1 MTCDEIKKALE
12 CHAAGN
18 ICSTYPFVSSANCSE
33 AMARATLDV
42 INTKDETVGMKKE
55 KEMTIDE
62 LKKALECHS
71 EDADCREC
79 PLYKSSGRCIRDM
92 ARAALDALN
101 TKDKPLDQRQ
111 MALKTVMMALDKGGY
126 SVTVTPDGEVRM
138 MPWDSTLWISMRD
151 EQPDH
156 DGRYLTFH
164 GLTVTEDWFNGES
177 LDMLIG
183 VCNWYKAKGGWYSML
198 AGQPIKTVTHWME
211 LPAVPEGW
219 C

>member
-1 MTCDEIKKALE
+1 
-12 CHAAGN
+12 
-18 ICSTYPFVSSANCSE
+18 
-33 AMARATLDV
+33 
-42 INTKDETVGMKKE
+42 
-55 KEMTIDE
+55 MTIDE
-62 LKKALECHS
+62 LKRALECHA
-71 EDADCREC
+71 EKDWCDKC
-79 PLYKSSGRCIRDM
+79 PLQESKNCSMDM
-92 ARAALDALN
+92 AREALKL
-101 TKDKPLDQRQ
+101 LDQRQ

-138 MPWDSTLWISMRD
+138 LPWDSTQWISMRD

-156 DGRYLTFH
+156 DGKYLTFH
-164 GLTVTEDWFNGES
+164 GLTVTEDWFKGES
-177 LDMLIG
+177 FDMLVG

>member
-1 MTCDEIKKALE
+1 
-12 CHAAGN
+12 
-18 ICSTYPFVSSANCSE
+18 
-33 AMARATLDV
+33 
-42 INTKDETVGMKKE
+42 
-55 KEMTIDE
+55 MTIDE
-62 LKKALECHS
+62 LKRALECHAKDDCCSVCPFNDSENCS
-71 EDADCREC
+71 ED
-79 PLYKSSGRCIRDM
+79 M
-92 ARAALDALN
+92 ALAALDALD
-101 TKDKPLDQRQ
+101 TKAEPLDQRQ
-111 MALKTVMMALDKGGY
+111 MALKTVMMVLDKGGY

-138 MPWDSTLWISMRD
+138 MPWDSTPWISMRD

-177 LDMLIG
+177 LDMLVG

>member
-1 MTCDEIKKALE
+1 
-12 CHAAGN
+12 
-18 ICSTYPFVSSANCSE
+18 
-33 AMARATLDV
+33 
-42 INTKDETVGMKKE
+42 
-55 KEMTIDE
+55 MTIDE
-62 LKKALECHS
+62 LKRALECHAKDDCCSVCPFNDSENCS
-71 EDADCREC
+71 ED
-79 PLYKSSGRCIRDM
+79 M
-92 ARAALDALN
+92 ALAALDALD
-101 TKDKPLDQRQ
+101 TKAEPLDQRQ

-138 MPWDSTLWISMRD
+138 IPWASTQWISMRD

-164 GLTVTEDWFNGES
+164 GLTVTEDWFKSES
-177 LDMLIG
+177 LDMLVG
-183 VCNWYKAKGGWYSML
+183 VCDWFKAKGGWYSML